1 MSHRTAVLA
10 VALSLLT
17 APALANE
24 RLKLD
29 WNLRLRH
36 EYVDD
41 AAFNR
46 DANADTLRLRAS
58 ILAALGPDWSLLV
71 EGESIAAAGN
81 DYNSGANARSGWP
94 VITDPTGAELN
105 QAWLGWKG
113 AHAAATI
120 GRQRIQLDNQRF
132 VGNSGWRQNE
142 QTFDALSFEATP
154 IDGLTL
160 RYSWLD
166 RVHRVSGDNALDP
179 RARERDLST
188 HLINAA
194 FKRGAQQW
202 VAYAYLHDDHDVASA
217 STASYGMR
225 WSGSH
230 PLAAITWG
238 WTAEL
243 AHQTDYSDNPLHFA
257 HQYWLLEPSM
267 QVHGITWRLGWEH
280 LGGNGLHALQTP
292 LATLHA
298 FNGWADKFP
307 VTPPGGIEDVYL
319 AASGKVHTA
328 TWTVAAHDFRA
339 DEGGQHYGREW
350 NLSLAAPVHAG
361 WNGLI
366 KLADYRSDGFAR
378 DTRKLWVQLEY
389 TGSRP

>member
-1 MSHRTAVLA
+1 MSHRSAVLA
-10 VALSLLT
+10 VALSLLA
-17 APALANE
+17 APALAKE
-24 RLKLD
+24 SLKFD

-41 AAFNR
+41 AAFGR

-58 ILAALGPDWSLLV
+58 ILAALGRNWSLLV
-71 EGESIAAAGN
+71 EGEGVAAAGN
-81 DYNSGANARSGWP
+81 DYNSGANGRSGWP
-94 VITDPTGAELN
+94 AITDPSGAELN
-105 QAWLGWKG
+105 QAWLGWRG

-120 GRQRIQLDNQRF
+120 GRQRILLDNQRF

-142 QTFDALSFEATP
+142 QSFDALSFEATP
-154 IDGLTL
+154 ISGLTL
-160 RYSWLD
+160 HYSWLD
-166 RVHRVSGDNALDP
+166 RVHRVAGDNALDP

-194 FKRGAQQW
+194 LKRGAQQW

-217 STASYGMR
+217 STATYGVR
-225 WSGSH
+225 WTGSN
-230 PLAAITWG
+230 PLASITWG

-243 AHQTDYSDNPLHFA
+243 AHQSDYSDNPLHFA
-257 HQYWLLEPSM
+257 HEYWLLEPSM
-267 QVHGITWRLGWEH
+267 QVRGITWRLGWEH
-280 LGGNGLHALQTP
+280 LGGNGTHALQTP

-319 AASGKVHTA
+319 ATSGKLHNA
-328 TWTVAAHDFRA
+328 TWTVAAHDYRA

-361 WNGLI
+361 WTGLI

-378 DTRKLWVQLEY
+378 DTRKFWLQLEY